1 MACAIRLRPIQ
12 RYADSKIIIKACMN
26 CLQNIYEFMF
36 TYSLFFQLKFF
47 KFLVDLLDRFIIH
60 LSYFTFDFTCFFK
73 MLWIC
78 L

>member
-1 MACAIRLRPIQ
+1 
-12 RYADSKIIIKACMN
+12 MN
-26 CLQNIYEFMF
+26 CLQSIYEFMF

-60 LSYFTFDFTCFFK
+60 LSYFSFDFTCFFK